1 VPVTAPTG
9 GTFKLAG
16 DLIAAGGAR
25 VTSAGATVTV
35 SAGCITGTGIDAG
48 TLLRRADAA
57 LYQAKR
63 GGRNIVIAA

>member
-1 VPVTAPTG
+1 
-9 GTFKLAG
+9 
-16 DLIAAGGAR
+16 
-25 VTSAGATVTV
+25 VTV
-35 SAGCITGTGIDAG
+35 SVCCISATGIDAG